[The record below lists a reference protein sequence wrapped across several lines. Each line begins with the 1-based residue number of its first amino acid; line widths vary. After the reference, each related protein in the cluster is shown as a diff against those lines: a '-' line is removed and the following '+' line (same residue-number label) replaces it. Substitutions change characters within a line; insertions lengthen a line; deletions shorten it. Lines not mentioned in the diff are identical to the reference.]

1 MLVSWKML
9 MRMLNCSRITLEAS
23 VGVSWRRSREASEEA
38 GLVQGTDDEAGLA
51 QGQWEEWMM
60 RVGEE
65 EARELS

>member
-1 MLVSWKML
+1 

-23 VGVSWRRSREASEEA
+23 VLEEKQETSEEA
-38 GLVQGTDDEAGLA
+38 ALVQGTDDEAGLA